1 MSEKETPVLGH
12 LPDSMMTSLA
22 EGFMLVSP
30 WKPVVLLLPFVAWCW
45 LVSTVFDKHCARFFL
60 PRNPWN
66 IFHLSMGLIAFLA
79 ALWLPVEGEGG
90 VWASFG
96 LIVVV
101 LFIDVMVFAT
111 VVNKDDRVP
120 AEQRLKLDVSAYT
133 KARAAKAEAKKQ
145 GKVELVIRG
154 ADKSVVAA
162 PAVDAPE
169 FAARV
174 ASENALIAAINA
186 RGTQLDLGPSG
197 KDQSFVASWLVD
209 GQRVVG
215 RSMPPAEAS
224 SIMGFWKSAAK
235 LDVAEVRKKLTSD
248 LSIERGLERHKLR
261 LTTVGSPQGPRMSIL
276 VDPEHQVRR
285 KPVDMGYTEAQLE
298 ALKALTSTTDG
309 TVLLVG
315 LPDGGRTTL
324 LYNLVK
330 MHDAY
335 TQNVQTVE
343 IDIQDTIEGAKQN
356 KWDPQQ
362 VDGPDFATL
371 TRSILRRDPQV
382 VGVAE
387 LPDAAT
393 AKEIAKSDLER
404 TRVYVSLKGTNA
416 VDAIVAWCKIVGDL
430 ELVAKGIRGVVA
442 EKLIR
447 KVCTNCR
454 VPYQPPPDMLKK
466 LGLPPDKVKQLMKKG
481 GQVLI
486 KNKPEVCPVCQGTG
500 YLSQEGCFELYPL
513 GPAERE
519 MIRTGNINGLRA
531 ELRKTQLPTIQQS
544 ALLKAV
550 AGLTTIDEVVRVT
563 TETAA
568 PTPPAGPATKPPT
581 VAPKPAPQA

>member
-1 MSEKETPVLGH
+1 MPGSEKETPVLGH
-12 LPDSMMTSLA
+12 LPDFVMTSLA

-30 WKPVVLLLPFVAWCW
+30 WKPVVLLLPFVGWCW
-45 LVSTVFDKHCARFFL
+45 LISTVFDKHCARFFL

-66 IFHLSMGLIAFLA
+66 IFHMVMGLIAFLG
-79 ALWLPVEGEGG
+79 ALWLPVPGEGG
-90 VWASFG
+90 VWASLG
-96 LIVVV
+96 LAIVVLAADIV
-101 LFIDVMVFAT
+101 VFAT
-111 VVNKDDRVP
+111 VVNKDERVP
-120 AEQRLKLDVSAYT
+120 AELRLKLDVSAYT
-133 KARAAKAEAKKQ
+133 KARAAKADAKKQ
-145 GKVELVIRG
+145 GKVELVVRG
-154 ADKSVVAA
+154 MDKSVVAA
-162 PAVDAPE
+162 PAVETPE

-174 ASENALIAAINA
+174 ASENAILAALAA
-186 RGTQLDLGPSG
+186 RGSQLDLGPSG

-209 GQRVVG
+209 GQRAIG

-224 SIMGFWKSAAK
+224 SIMGFWKAAAK
-235 LDVAEVRKKLTSD
+235 LDIAEVRKKLTGD
-248 LSIERGLERHKLR
+248 VTIERGLERHKLR
-261 LTTVGSPQGPRMSIL
+261 VTTVGSPTGPRMSIL
-276 VDPEHQVRR
+276 FDPEHQVRR
-285 KPVDMGYTEAQLE
+285 KPPEMGYTDAQLE
-298 ALKALTSTTDG
+298 ALKKLTSTTDG

-324 LYNLVK
+324 LYNVLK

-356 KWDPQQ
+356 KWDVQQ

-393 AKEIAKSDLER
+393 AKEVAKSDLER

-442 EKLIR
+442 VKLIR

-454 VPYQPPPDMLKK
+454 VPYQPPPEMLKK

-486 KNKPEVCPVCQGTG
+486 KNKPEVCPICHGTG
-500 YLSQEGCFELYPL
+500 YLGQEGCFELFPL
-513 GPAERE
+513 GEAERE
-519 MIRTGNINGLRA
+519 MIRSGNVNGLRA

-550 AGLTTIDEVVRVT
+550 SGLTTIDEVVRVT
-563 TETAA
+563 TETPPPGAA
-568 PTPPAGPATKPPT
+568 PAPVAAPAL
-581 VAPKPAPQA
+581 VPKA